1 MRFFLKY
8 FPLPE
13 LTPTIIFTF
22 TLVFEKTKP
31 VQAKFKIVIMKTLTL
46 IISLLLLTIAARTQ
60 PKVKWDENYS
70 FDKCNNFKIEFYAK
84 NNELMRTDIC
94 KTFYQ
99 SGGENMLF
107 RWVTQ
112 SGNRNEILVDKK
124 YEIGLQMYSVETPN
138 AMYNAGGYKYPAA
151 EDLKRLD
158 LVPTSETKQIAGTTC
173 KKFTYT
179 FKKIFGEV
187 WMTDEIKLSNDLGVF
202 RACKMAAKHNTLSEN
217 GFVMEMT
224 TEDSGGG
231 RTLMTTISL
240 QENENYEL
248 GLTGKNISVA
258 INKISYYLFP

>member
-1 MRFFLKY
+1 
-8 FPLPE
+8 
-13 LTPTIIFTF
+13 
-22 TLVFEKTKP
+22 
-31 VQAKFKIVIMKTLTL
+31 MKTLTL
-46 IISLLLLTIAARTQ
+46 IIFLLLLSIVARTQ

-94 KTFYQ
+94 MTFYQ

-107 RWVTQ
+107 RSVSQ
-112 SGNRNEILVDKK
+112 SGNVNETLVDKK
-124 YEIGLQMYSVETPN
+124 YEIGLQMYSVGTSN
-138 AMYNAGGYKYPAA
+138 AMYNAGGYKYPAY

-158 LVPTSETKQIAGTTC
+158 IEPTTETKQIAGYTC

-187 WMTDEIKLSNDLGVF
+187 WITDGIELSNDLGVF
-202 RACKMAAKHNTLSEN
+202 RACKMAAKHNTLSQP

-231 RTLMTTISL
+231 KTLMTTVSL
-240 QENENYEL
+240 QENEKYEL
-248 GLTGKNISVA
+248 SLADKNISVA
-258 INKISYYLFP
+258 INKVNYYLFP

>member
-1 MRFFLKY
+1 
-8 FPLPE
+8 
-13 LTPTIIFTF
+13 
-22 TLVFEKTKP
+22 
-31 VQAKFKIVIMKTLTL
+31 MKTLPL
-46 IISLLLLTIAARTQ
+46 IISLLLFSIAARTQ

-70 FDKCNNFKIEFYAK
+70 FNKCNNFKIEFYAK

-107 RWVTQ
+107 RSVTQ
-112 SGNRNEILVDKK
+112 SGNVNETLVDKK
-124 YEIGLQMYSVETPN
+124 YEIGLQMYSVGTPN

-158 LVPTSETKQIAGTTC
+158 LVSTSETKQIAGYNC

-187 WMTDEIKLSNDLGVF
+187 WITDGIELSNDLGVF
-202 RACKMAAKHNTLSEN
+202 RACKMAAKHNTLSAS

-231 RTLMTTISL
+231 KTLMTTVSL
-240 QENENYEL
+240 QNDENYEL
-248 GLTGKNISVA
+248 SLTGKNISVA

>member
-1 MRFFLKY
+1 
-8 FPLPE
+8 
-13 LTPTIIFTF
+13 
-22 TLVFEKTKP
+22 
-31 VQAKFKIVIMKTLTL
+31 MKTLTI
-46 IISLLLLTIAARTQ
+46 IISLLLLTFTARTQ
-60 PKVKWDENYS
+60 SKVKWDENYS

-107 RWVTQ
+107 RSVTQ
-112 SGNRNEILVDKK
+112 SGNVNEILLDKK
-124 YEIGLQMYSVETPN
+124 YEIGLQMYSVGTSN

-158 LVPTSETKQIAGTTC
+158 LVPTAETKQIAGTTC

-187 WMTDEIKLSNDLGVF
+187 WITDGIDLSNDLGVF
-202 RACKMAAKHNTLSEN
+202 RACKMAAKHNTLSEA

-231 RTLMTTISL
+231 KTLMTTVSL
-240 QENENYEL
+240 QNNENYEL
-248 GLTGKNISVA
+248 SLTGKNISVA
-258 INKISYYLFP
+258 INKVSYYLFP

>member
-1 MRFFLKY
+1 
-8 FPLPE
+8 
-13 LTPTIIFTF
+13 
-22 TLVFEKTKP
+22 
-31 VQAKFKIVIMKTLTL
+31 MKTLTS
-46 IISLLLLTIAARTQ
+46 IISLLLLAVTAQTQ
-60 PKVKWDENYS
+60 SKVKWDENYS

-107 RWVTQ
+107 RSVTQ
-112 SGNRNEILVDKK
+112 SGNVNETLVDKK
-124 YEIGLQMYSVETPN
+124 YEIGLQMYSVGTPN

-158 LVPTSETKQIAGTTC
+158 LVPTTETKQIAGYNC

-187 WMTDEIKLSNDLGVF
+187 WITDGIEVSNDLGVF
-202 RACKMAAKHNTLSEN
+202 RACKMAAKHNTLSEA

-231 RTLMTTISL
+231 KTLMTTVSL
-240 QENENYEL
+240 QNNENYEL
-248 GLTGKNISVA
+248 SLTGKNISVA